1 LQYRKEYL
9 TDISLIALVAANLIP
24 FCGVLFW
31 GWEAFHIVLVYWSE
45 NIAVGFYNILK
56 MAFAKVNKPHEH
68 LGKLF
73 LIPFFAVHYG
83 GFCAVH
89 GFFVLMLFGKGKSG
103 FEPIHGESWP
113 CFFVFL
119 QILLNVIKQ
128 AYSVMP
134 TAMRYALGALFVSHG
149 ISFVYNYLIKGEYAK
164 VTPDKLMGSPYG
176 RVVVMHVAII
186 FGAFLTM
193 AMGSPVGILVIL
205 VGLKTSLDVI
215 FHLRQ
220 HQKHQAKRVSDFSR

>member
-1 LQYRKEYL
+1 
-9 TDISLIALVAANLIP
+9 
-24 FCGVLFW
+24 
-31 GWEAFHIVLVYWSE
+31 
-45 NIAVGFYNILK
+45 
-56 MAFAKVNKPHEH
+56 
-68 LGKLF
+68 
-73 LIPFFAVHYG
+73 
-83 GFCAVH
+83 
-89 GFFVLMLFGKGKSG
+89 MLFGKGKSG